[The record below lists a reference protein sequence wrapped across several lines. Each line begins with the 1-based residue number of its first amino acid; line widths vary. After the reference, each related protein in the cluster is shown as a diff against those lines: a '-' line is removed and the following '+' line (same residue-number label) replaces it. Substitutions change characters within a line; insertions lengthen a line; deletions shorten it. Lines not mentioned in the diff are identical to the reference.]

1 MTVRQATDNSLHEK
15 GQYVINKALA
25 LNNSSFLCD
34 EGDTINTTNIYS
46 LQETFNIQLFY
57 DINQATKHDSW
68 DGNTYPISLYSVIEH
83 LTLNTDNIK
92 ASLLYIVKYIKNKQ
106 VNQKNVNNIKTFD
119 GIGKAA

>member
-1 MTVRQATDNSLHEK
+1 MFSTGDY
-15 GQYVINKALA
+15 QYSVI
-25 LNNSSFLCD
+25 
-34 EGDTINTTNIYS
+34 Y
-46 LQETFNIQLFY
+46 
-57 DINQATKHDSW
+57 INQATKHDSW